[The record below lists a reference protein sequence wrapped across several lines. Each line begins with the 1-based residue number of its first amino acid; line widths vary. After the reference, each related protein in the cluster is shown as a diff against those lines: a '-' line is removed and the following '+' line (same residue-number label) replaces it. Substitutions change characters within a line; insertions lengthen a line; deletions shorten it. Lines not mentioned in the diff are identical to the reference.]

1 MSEVRDPDRIEAPVV
16 EIEPPRGRTLTSRA
30 LAPLRRVARLE
41 RSPQT
46 TSEISLK
53 PGAAFEPEFEP
64 RRKPGIVLIS
74 LILVVL
80 LPILVAGTYLFFIAS
95 DQYAAE
101 ARFAVKTVS
110 SGSSGSSEN
119 GKSETSLSTI
129 MTSGGSL
136 GGQEADIVAN
146 YIQSRAIIDDIARN
160 LDVRAIFRRPEADFY
175 AKLSADA
182 SAEDLTL
189 YWKKMVSVY
198 IESTSGIVTV
208 EARAFRRDDALAL
221 TKAIVRS
228 SETLV
233 NDLSSNVRADA
244 VKHAEDEIRRSEA
257 DVRFALAELT
267 VFRNAQGLI
276 DPVKSAEQSGK
287 LLLQLMGDKIQ
298 TEAQLFVSQ
307 RTTGANAPGSAATRA
322 RLDSIDAHIA
332 TLQQQLAGDKTTK
345 DNLAATIS
353 RFEELDLKRQFA
365 ERMYGFARDGMDRA
379 RLIAERQS
387 VYLAVFVP
395 PSLPQDYSYPLRFS
409 DFALIA
415 VAAIVAWSCGA
426 TIWASVLDHR
436 L

>member
-1 MSEVRDPDRIEAPVV
+1 MSDVRDPEDRVKMPALDV
-16 EIEPPRGRTLTSRA
+16 ETPRERTLASRA
-30 LAPLRRVARLE
+30 LAPLLRVARLE
-41 RSPQT
+41 KPRSHT
-46 TSEISLK
+46 EVVASSDAGFDL
-53 PGAAFEPEFEP
+53 EPEP
-64 RRKPGIVLIS
+64 RRKTNIVLVS
-74 LILVVL
+74 LIIVVL
-80 LPILVAGTYLFFIAS
+80 LPILAAGTYLFFIAT

-101 ARFAVKTVS
+101 ARFAVKTASGGSDDS
-110 SGSSGSSEN
+110 SGKN
-119 GKSETSLSTI
+119 ETSIASV

-146 YIQSRAIIDDIARN
+146 YIQSRAIIDDIARTV
-160 LDVRAIFRRPEADFY
+160 DVRAIFQRPEADFW
-175 AKLSADA
+175 AKLPSGA
-182 SAEDLTL
+182 SAEDLTA
-189 YWKKMVSVY
+189 YWKKMISVY

-208 EARAFRRDDALAL
+208 EARAFRREDALLLA
-221 TKAIVRS
+221 KAIVKS

-244 VKHAEDEIRRSEA
+244 VKHAEDEIRRAEA
-257 DVRFALAELT
+257 DVRFALADLT
-267 VFRNAQGLI
+267 VFRNTQGII

-298 TEAQLFVSQ
+298 IEGQLFVSQ
-307 RTTGANAPGSAATRA
+307 RTTGPNAPGVAATKA
-322 RLDSIDAHIA
+322 RLESIDSHIA
-332 TLQQQLAGDKTTK
+332 TLQQQLAGDKTTQA
-345 DNLAATIS
+345 NMASTIS
-353 RFEELDLKRQFA
+353 KFEELDLKRQFA

-415 VAAIVAWSCGA
+415 MAAMVAWSCGA

>member
-1 MSEVRDPDRIEAPVV
+1 MSDVRDPEERIEMPVLEV
-16 EIEPPRGRTLTSRA
+16 EPPRGRTLASRA
-30 LAPLRRVARLE
+30 LAPLLRVARLE
-41 RSPQT
+41 PPRPRA
-46 TSEISLK
+46 EILVQPDGSFDL
-53 PGAAFEPEFEP
+53 EPEP
-64 RRKPGIVLIS
+64 RRKPNIVLIS

-80 LPILVAGTYLFFIAS
+80 LPILTAGLYLFFVAA

-101 ARFAVKTVS
+101 TRFAVKTA
-110 SGSSGSSEN
+110 SGGSDDSG
-119 GKSETSLSTI
+119 GKGETSIASV

-146 YIQSRAIIDDIARN
+146 YIQSRAIIDDIARTV
-160 LDVRAIFRRPEADFY
+160 DVRAIFQRPEADFW
-175 AKLSADA
+175 AKLPTNA
-182 SAEDLTL
+182 STEDLTA
-189 YWKKMVSVY
+189 YWKKMISVY

-208 EARAFRRDDALAL
+208 EARAFRREDALLLA
-221 TKAIVRS
+221 KAIVKS

-244 VKHAEDEIRRSEA
+244 VKHAEDEIRRAEA
-257 DVRFALAELT
+257 DVRFALADLT
-267 VFRNAQGLI
+267 VFRNTQGII

-298 TEAQLFVSQ
+298 TESQLFVSQ
-307 RTTGANAPGSAATRA
+307 RTTGPDAPGVAATKA
-322 RLDSIDAHIA
+322 RLESIDEHIA

-345 DNLAATIS
+345 ANLASTIS
-353 RFEELDLKRQFA
+353 KFEQLDLKRQFA

-415 VAAIVAWSCGA
+415 MAAMVAWSCGA

>member
-1 MSEVRDPDRIEAPVV
+1 MSEVRERDTPAEAPIV
-16 EIEPPRGRTLTSRA
+16 EVEPPRGRLSASRA
-30 LAPLRRVARLE
+30 LAPLRKAMRLE
-41 RSPQT
+41 RARPAA
-46 TSEISLK
+46 EISLR
-53 PGAAFEPEFEP
+53 PGGTFEPELETKSGG
-64 RRKPGIVLIS
+64 RVVLVS

-80 LPILVAGTYLFFIAS
+80 LPILTAGAYLFFIAS

-101 ARFAVKTVS
+101 ARFAVKTAG
-110 SGSSGSSEN
+110 GSDG
-119 GKSETSLSTI
+119 GKNDTSLASI

-146 YIQSRAIIDDIARN
+146 YIHSRAIVDDVARSV
-160 LDVRAIFRRPEADFY
+160 DVRAIFRRPEADFF
-175 AKLSADA
+175 ARLPANA
-182 SAEDLTL
+182 SAEDLTA
-189 YWKKMVSVY
+189 YWKSMVSVY
-198 IESTSGIVTV
+198 IESTSGIVTLEV
-208 EARAFRRDDALAL
+208 RAFRRDDALTLAR
-221 TKAIVRS
+221 AIVKS
-228 SETLV
+228 SETLI
-233 NDLSSNVRADA
+233 NDLSANVRADA
-244 VKHAEDEIRRSEA
+244 VRHAEDEIRRSEA

-298 TEAQLFVSQ
+298 IEGQLFVSQ
-307 RTTGANAPGSAATRA
+307 RTTGPSAPGVAATRA

-332 TLQQQLAGDKTTK
+332 TLQQQLAGDKDTK
-345 DNLAATIS
+345 ANLAATIS

-415 VAAIVAWSCGA
+415 LAALVAWSCGA

>member
-1 MSEVRDPDRIEAPVV
+1 MSEVRDPDDRVDAPVI
-16 EIEPPRGRTLTSRA
+16 EIEPPRGRTLASRA
-30 LAPLRRVARLE
+30 LAPLRRAAGLEPARA
-41 RSPQT
+41 T
-46 TSEISLK
+46 GAEISLK
-53 PGAAFEPEFEP
+53 PGADFQPDLEPERRP
-64 RRKPGIVLIS
+64 RVVLLS
-74 LILVVL
+74 LIIVVL
-80 LPILVAGTYLFFIAS
+80 LPILAAGTYLFFIAS

-101 ARFAVKTVS
+101 ARFAVKTVASSSDS
-110 SGSSGSSEN
+110 SGKGD
-119 GKSETSLSTI
+119 TSLASI
-129 MTSGGSL
+129 LTSGGSL

-160 LDVRAIFRRPEADFY
+160 LDVRAIFQRPEADFF
-175 AKLSADA
+175 AKLPSKA
-182 SAEDLTL
+182 SAEDLTA
-189 YWKKMVSVY
+189 YWKTMISVY

-208 EARAFRRDDALAL
+208 EARAFRRDDALLLA
-221 TKAIVRS
+221 KAIVKS

-298 TEAQLFVSQ
+298 TEGQLFVSQ
-307 RTTGANAPGSAATRA
+307 RTTGPNAPGVAATRA

-332 TLQQQLAGDKTTK
+332 TLQQQLAGNKNTNA
-345 DNLAATIS
+345 NLAATIS

-415 VAAIVAWSCGA
+415 VAALVAWSCGA
-426 TIWASVLDHR
+426 TIWASILDHR

>member
-1 MSEVRDPDRIEAPVV
+1 MSEVRERDTPAEVPVIEV
-16 EIEPPRGRTLTSRA
+16 EPPRGRLSASRA
-30 LAPLRRVARLE
+30 LAPLRKAMRLE
-41 RSPQT
+41 RARPVA
-46 TSEISLK
+46 EISLR
-53 PGAAFEPEFEP
+53 PGGTFEPEPETKSGG
-64 RRKPGIVLIS
+64 RLVLVS

-101 ARFAVKTVS
+101 ARFAVKTAGG
-110 SGSSGSSEN
+110 GSDG
-119 GKSETSLSTI
+119 GKNDVSLSSVL
-129 MTSGGSL
+129 TSGGSL

-146 YIQSRAIIDDIARN
+146 YIHSRAVVDDVARSV
-160 LDVRAIFRRPEADFY
+160 DVRAIFQRPEADFF
-175 AKLSADA
+175 ARLPARA
-182 SAEDLTL
+182 SAEDLTA
-189 YWKKMVSVY
+189 YWKSMVSVY
-198 IESTSGIVTV
+198 IESTSGIVTLEV
-208 EARAFRRDDALAL
+208 RAFRRDDALVLA
-221 TKAIVRS
+221 KAIVKS
-228 SETLV
+228 SETLI

-298 TEAQLFVSQ
+298 IEGQLFVSQ
-307 RTTGANAPGSAATRA
+307 RTTGPTAPGVAATRA

-332 TLQQQLAGDKTTK
+332 ALQQQLAGDKATK
-345 DNLAATIS
+345 ANLAATIS

-415 VAAIVAWSCGA
+415 LAALVAWSCGA